1 MMFYKRT
8 YNKKTP
14 EKPKRK
20 VSTEDLL
27 EDLGDTVDKVRRN
40 SLKVPNVF
48 CTLAY
53 LIFEISGQR
62 LLKECGE
69 IQSQLWRNS
78 EGTQLAS
85 CRQY

>member
-40 SLKVPNVF
+40 SLKVANVF
-48 CTLAY
+48 CTLTY
-53 LIFEISGQR
+53 LILVLR

>member
-40 SLKVPNVF
+40 SLKVANVC
-48 CTLAY
+48 CTPTY
-53 LIFEISGQR
+53 LILEMFVQR
-62 LLKECGE
+62 LLKE
-69 IQSQLWRNS
+69 
-78 EGTQLAS
+78 
-85 CRQY
+85 

>member
-1 MMFYKRT
+1 MWFVVSGIVVG
-8 YNKKTP
+8 KKTP

-53 LIFEISGQR
+53 LKSD
-62 LLKECGE
+62 
-69 IQSQLWRNS
+69 
-78 EGTQLAS
+78 T
-85 CRQY
+85 